1 MLIMDRWIE
10 RDERPIISNDEI
22 LLDIDVEDIEAF
34 EKESYLNELL
44 FYLTDFT

>member
-1 MLIMDRWIE
+1 MDRWIE

-34 EKESYLNELL
+34 EEENYLNEML
-44 FYLTDFT
+44 FYLTNFT